1 MSAPAP
7 WWRGAAVYQVY
18 VRSFADGNG
27 DGQGDFAGLLR
38 KLDYI
43 AALGVDAIWLSPIHP
58 SPNRDW
64 GYDVSDYD
72 GVHPDYGTLD
82 DFAALVE
89 AAHARGLKII
99 LDEVL
104 AHTSDEHAWFA
115 ASRDGDA
122 GKKDWPKKDWYVW
135 ADPRQDGTVPNNWLS
150 VFGGPAWSYQPARR
164 QYYHHKFLRQ
174 QPKLNW
180 MQPDAR
186 EAALAVLDTWLAR
199 GVDGFRLDVANAFL
213 HDTALRDN
221 PPIPAGERGA
231 AEWSAAANMQRHL
244 NDSNLAE
251 SAAVL
256 DTIRRRVERFDGA
269 GHVPD
274 THRRAAHEGEVPVAG
289 ERAARLSQRRAE
301 GGGKFVFG
309 EFSEEFERSGCY
321 LPPETGLHCG
331 YNFALLLATDE
342 AAIRAHLETLAR
354 FPDHW
359 PAIAFS
365 NHDVIRTATRFG
377 AANAKALLSLLFAL
391 RGTALLYQGEEL
403 GLPEVVLRRDQLR
416 DPVGDLYYPL
426 FRGRD
431 GCRTPMPWDGSAN
444 LGFTG
449 GTPWLPPGPDHAGLT
464 VAAQEADPGSALCHA
479 RAMLA
484 ARRAY
489 PALRTGALALLG
501 DRDTPLAFIRA
512 EGAQRI
518 LCAFNLADTARE
530 LPLAEPLSGSV
541 CQLPFGT
548 GSAGVDGRRL
558 RLAPHAAFFG
568 LL

>member
-1 MSAPAP
+1 MPAPSP

-27 DGQGDFAGLLR
+27 DGQGDFAGLAQ

-64 GYDVSDYD
+64 GYDVSDHD

-82 DFAALVE
+82 DFTALLE
-89 AAHARGLKII
+89 AAHARGLKVI

-115 ASRDGDA
+115 ASRDGDDA
-122 GKKDWPKKDWYVW
+122 KRDWYVW
-135 ADPRQDGTVPNNWLS
+135 ADPKDDGTVPNNWLS

-180 MQPDAR
+180 MNPNAR
-186 EAALAVLDTWLAR
+186 EAALAVLDSWLAR

-213 HDTALRDN
+213 HDTGLRDN
-221 PPIPAGERGA
+221 PAIPADGRGA

-244 NDSNLAE
+244 FDSNLAE
-251 SAAVL
+251 SASVL
-256 DTIRRRVERFDGA
+256 DTIRRRVEHFGGT
-269 GHVPD
+269 GH
-274 THRRAAHEGEVPVAG
+274 
-289 ERAARLSQRRAE
+289 RAE
-301 GGGKFVFG
+301 GDEKFVFG

-359 PAIAFS
+359 PAISFS

-377 AANAKALLSLLFAL
+377 AANTRVLLSLLFAL

-403 GLPEVVLRRDQLR
+403 GLPEVALRRDQLR

-444 LGFTG
+444 LGFTR
-449 GTPWLPPGPDHAGLT
+449 GTPWLPPGPDHAGLA
-464 VAAQEADPGSALCHA
+464 VAVQEADPGSALFHA

-484 ARRAY
+484 ARKAH
-489 PALRTGALALLG
+489 PALRTGTLELL
-501 DRDTPLAFIRA
+501 DAPLAFVRA
-512 EGAQRI
+512 EGRQRI
-518 LCAFNLADTARE
+518 VCAFNLTETARE
-530 LPLAEPLSGSV
+530 MALPGPVKPLA
-541 CQLPFGT
+541 FGT
-548 GSAGVDGRRL
+548 GDATVEDRRL
-558 RLAPHAAFFG
+558 CLGPHTAFFG